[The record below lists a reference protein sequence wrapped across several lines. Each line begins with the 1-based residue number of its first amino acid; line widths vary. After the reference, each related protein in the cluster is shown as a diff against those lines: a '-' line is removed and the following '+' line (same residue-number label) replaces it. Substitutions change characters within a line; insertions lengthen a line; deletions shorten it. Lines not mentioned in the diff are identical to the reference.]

1 MLLQGVSDINSYT
14 GQTDRIASQSYP
26 FFIDS
31 FYQNIYSKVLIFEF
45 VNPSN
50 KIYSWIMPEKTIL
63 ITGASSGIG
72 RAAAVLFAEN
82 GWNVAAVGRN
92 QSELETLRDKIET
105 KNRTLKILLGDLRN
119 ETEVEK
125 IILETVNDFG
135 QIDALVNAAGIILN
149 GTIENTTLGD
159 WDAMMNINLRVVFSV
174 MQKCV
179 PHLEKTKGSV
189 VNVSSV
195 AGIRSFPNVL
205 AYCVSKAA
213 IDQLTRC
220 SALELAPKGIRVNA
234 VNPGVVVTN
243 LHKRGGMPNED
254 YERFLENSKATHP
267 IGRTGTPEE
276 VAELIYFLAS
286 EKAGWITGAT
296 YLIDGGRGQTCAR

>member
-1 MLLQGVSDINSYT
+1 LLFAIVKLNNKNYSLMML
-14 GQTDRIASQSYP
+14 
-26 FFIDS
+26 
-31 FYQNIYSKVLIFEF
+31 K
-45 VNPSN
+45 
-50 KIYSWIMPEKTIL
+50 KTIV

-72 RAAAVLFAEN
+72 RASALLFAEN
-82 GWNVAAVGRN
+82 GWNVIAVGRN
-92 QSELETLRDKIET
+92 QKDLASLRDEAQGKDGVLKIHLADLLEATQLERAVSETLESFD
-105 KNRTLKILLGDLRN
+105 
-119 ETEVEK
+119 
-125 IILETVNDFG
+125 
-135 QIDALVNAAGIILN
+135 QIDALVNSAGIILN
-149 GTIENTTLGD
+149 GSIENTKIEE
-159 WDAMMNINLRVVFSV
+159 WDKTMNINLRVVFTM

-179 PHLEKTKGSV
+179 PHLENTKGNI

-243 LHKRGGMPNED
+243 LHKRGGMADDD
-254 YERFLENSKATHP
+254 YDKFLENSKKTHP

-276 VAELIYFLAS
+276 VADLIYFLAS

-296 YLIDGGRGQTCAR
+296 YEIDGGRAQTCAR